1 MGLARMPLSIQR
13 LIETAIHGL
22 PQVLAYIDDL
32 LIHSDKSRIASG
44 DFGRAVIKAGP
55 AQNQD
60 HLEECNFGSRRVA
73 LLGFHHTERRIL
85 LGEDKLKAVSQNT
98 DPANGQAISQFGG
111 CRTTIA
117 KAHSREV
124 FNPHPKSYSLE
135 MAHLYSTESPH

>member
-85 LGEDKLKAVSQNT
+85 LGEDKPYHRTLTLPMAKQFPNLGA
-98 DPANGQAISQFGG
+98 AGQ
-111 CRTTIA
+111 
-117 KAHSREV
+117 
-124 FNPHPKSYSLE
+124 L
-135 MAHLYSTESPH
+135 